1 MKTKLF
7 FFCFFA
13 FLLGFTIFGDFVYSS
28 NFNVC
33 GIDFNHNWFEVKDD
47 SNNTVFLLDKDGD
60 VFIMGKNNV
69 GSNPALR
76 SFKIN
81 DAIYFNSL
89 DYPVG
94 KVYKI
99 TTFPTANG
107 IIFKNSLGD
116 IAKITQ
122 TGLYTKGDI
131 AYQNSK
137 AKCPADGWGYC
148 SSDLVYKENRNFYC
162 DITGSK
168 SGKCEYSVTSTYN
181 CNNDNYY
188 SCSGNNKILR
198 KFRCTAGNCAHYQD
212 DVISSCSAYQYCYGA
227 GLCGNYVWN
236 TGSWGSCSAPCGSGS
251 QTRSVTC
258 TRSHDGAVVDNSYCN
273 PSTKPAT
280 TQSCSVSCSF
290 TYGSWGSCSA
300 PCGSG
305 TQTRSAVCK
314 NQFGTTI
321 SNSYCGTPVTSQSCS
336 VSCSFSYGS
345 WGSCSAPCGSGSQT
359 RSASCINQFG
369 TTISNSYCGTPST
382 SQSCYI
388 SCSFSYGSWGS
399 CSAYCGSG
407 TQTRSASCINQL
419 GQSISSY
426 YCGSPSTSQSCYSS
440 CNWNIGS
447 WGSCSVSCGG
457 GTQSRS
463 LSCYSSLYGYLS
475 NYYCSNALG
484 YTPATSQTCNT
495 QGCASW
501 VTGPWGYCY
510 ASESACEQHGMC
522 KGDRTRSVRCLDS
535 YGNPTSGCSIYTKP
549 ADYETCTPAKG
560 ATSCCYY

>member
-1 MKTKLF
+1 MYLNNRIKLLISFLTIVLF
-7 FFCFFA
+7 FNFYNVFA
-13 FLLGFTIFGDFVYSS
+13 SS
-28 NFNVC
+28 FNVC

-69 GSNPALR
+69 GSNPVLR

-81 DAIYFNSL
+81 NAIYFNAQ

-94 KVYKI
+94 KVYK
-99 TTFPTANG
+99 TSTFPTANG
-107 IIFKNSLGD
+107 IIFKTSLGD

-162 DITGSK
+162 VITGSK
-168 SGKCEYSVTSTYN
+168 SGQCEYSVTSTYN

-198 KFRCTAGNCAHYQD
+198 KFRCELGNCAHYQD

-227 GLCGNYVWN
+227 GLCGDYVWN

-258 TRSHDGAVVDNSYCN
+258 KRSHDGAVVDNSYCN

-290 TYGSWGSCSA
+290 SYGSWGSCSA

-305 TQTRSAVCK
+305 SQTRSAVCV
-314 NQFGTTI
+314 NQLGATI

-336 VSCSFSYGS
+336 VSCS
-345 WGSCSAPCGSGSQT
+345 W
-359 RSASCINQFG
+359 N
-369 TTISNSYCGTPST
+369 
-382 SQSCYI
+382 
-388 SCSFSYGSWGS
+388 YGSWGS
-399 CSAYCGSG
+399 CSAYCGYG
-407 TQTRSASCINQL
+407 TQYRSVSCRNQL
-419 GQSISSY
+419 GTTISNS
-426 YCGSPSTSQSCYSS
+426 YCGSTPSTSQSCYSS
-440 CNWNIGS
+440 CSWDYSS
-447 WGSCSVSCGG
+447 WGSCSASCGG

-463 LSCYSSLYGYLS
+463 LYCYSSLYGYIS
-475 NYYCSNALG
+475 TYYCSNALG
-484 YTPATSQTCNT
+484 YTPSTYQTCNSQSCWQSPESMCTSLGGRWLSQYAECERISQSQCT
-495 QGCASW
+495 QMFGSTATYYSCASPCRHN
-501 VTGPWGYCY
+501 TGGGAC
-510 ASESACEQHGMC
+510 ASVCVQVC
-522 KGDRTRSVRCLDS
+522 KGTAR
-535 YGNPTSGCSIYTKP
+535 YGISP
-549 ADYETCTPAKG
+549 
-560 ATSCCYY
+560 